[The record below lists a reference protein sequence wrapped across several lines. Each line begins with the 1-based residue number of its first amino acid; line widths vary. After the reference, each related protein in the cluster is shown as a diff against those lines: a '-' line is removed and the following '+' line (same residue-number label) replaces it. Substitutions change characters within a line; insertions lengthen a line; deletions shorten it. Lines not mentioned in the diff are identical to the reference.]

1 MTYQCGQI
9 AGVTA
14 GAVVLT
20 LVSALVTLAGIKAA
34 GQITTR

>member
-14 GAVVLT
+14 SAIGLAVIGA
-20 LVSALVTLAGIKAA
+20 ALTLAGIKLA
-34 GQITTR
+34 GIYATR